1 MSRKDIIKKL
11 KELNPQLNQSEI
23 EIILATFC
31 EEIKSALNLGKFV
44 FFRNFGTF
52 VKKQVKEKFS
62 ARNPKTG
69 EIIYVPKK
77 NKIRFKASKKLEKL
91 LNQ

>member
-11 KELNPQLNQSEI
+11 KQLNPQLNQSEI
-23 EIILATFC
+23 EIIITTFC

-52 VKKQVKEKFS
+52 MKRQVKEKYS